1 MLTFRKLS
9 SHAKASLVLG
19 LFLAILVAIAWTVF
33 SLSPSHVPWRHAMTW
48 TRIIAVIALVFLVP
62 LAFYWMVR
70 FWLVGYRSRFPDID
84 HAWNAGVEA
93 LARNGI
99 SLRAAPVFLILGVP
113 SADLERSLMDACGS
127 EFAIRGVPEGPAPLH
142 WYANADRIYLVCS
155 EVGWLSRINREVH
168 QAQLATSNA
177 APGTTVAEAWSDRS

>member
-1 MLTFRKLS
+1 
-9 SHAKASLVLG
+9 
-19 LFLAILVAIAWTVF
+19 
-33 SLSPSHVPWRHAMTW
+33 MTW
-48 TRIIAVIALVFLVP
+48 TRIVAVVALVFLVP

-84 HAWNAGVEA
+84 HG
-93 LARNGI
+93 
-99 SLRAAPVFLILGVP
+99 
-113 SADLERSLMDACGS
+113 LERRRPSLGPQRHLATGGARLPDPRRPVGGPG
-127 EFAIRGVPEGPAPLH
+127 AIDHGCLRERVRRAGRAGRAGALH

-177 APGTTVAEAWSDRS
+177 APDATVAEA